1 MDGRSTSPS
10 MARFERSRAPW
21 APWPLAWGSSSSPYR
36 SPNSDPILPMQSRLR
51 EELVLPTY
59 SSETGP
65 QKVVNGEAA
74 WAAFGDGEVFLW
86 LSSSFQ
92 EVVQRLPR
100 GLLLLLGQFNGSNRR
115 WIAQIWWRLGFSRFW
130 ALRAKICT
138 MGCTI
143 YRGFWIG
150 S

>member
-1 MDGRSTSPS
+1 
-10 MARFERSRAPW
+10 
-21 APWPLAWGSSSSPYR
+21 
-36 SPNSDPILPMQSRLR
+36 MQSRLR

-59 SSETGP
+59 SGETGP
-65 QKVVNGEAA
+65 QKVINGEAA

-115 WIAQIWWRLGFSRFW
+115 
-130 ALRAKICT
+130 
-138 MGCTI
+138 
-143 YRGFWIG
+143 
-150 S
+150 